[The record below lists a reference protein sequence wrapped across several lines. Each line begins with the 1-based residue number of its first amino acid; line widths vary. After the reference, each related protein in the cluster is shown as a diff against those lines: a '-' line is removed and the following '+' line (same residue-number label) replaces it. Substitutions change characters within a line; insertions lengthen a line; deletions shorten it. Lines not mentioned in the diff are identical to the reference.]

1 MPKPKI
7 LYQVLSQKGSF
18 TLDEEGEFY
27 FVGGGN
33 AGGYSITTETN
44 EISELKYLLGILNSK
59 LTSFF
64 VSKVGSCFRGGFYSF
79 GKHSFEKF
87 PLPSENLENKEL
99 EDLVDR
105 MISLNKELS
114 QAIVPRDKKLLQ
126 KQIETI
132 DNQINQVVYKLY
144 DLTDEEIKIIEENI

>member
-1 MPKPKI
+1 
-7 LYQVLSQKGSF
+7 
-18 TLDEEGEFY
+18 
-27 FVGGGN
+27 
-33 AGGYSITTETN
+33 
-44 EISELKYLLGILNSK
+44 
-59 LTSFF
+59 
-64 VSKVGSCFRGGFYSF
+64 
-79 GKHSFEKF
+79 
-87 PLPSENLENKEL
+87 
-99 EDLVDR
+99 